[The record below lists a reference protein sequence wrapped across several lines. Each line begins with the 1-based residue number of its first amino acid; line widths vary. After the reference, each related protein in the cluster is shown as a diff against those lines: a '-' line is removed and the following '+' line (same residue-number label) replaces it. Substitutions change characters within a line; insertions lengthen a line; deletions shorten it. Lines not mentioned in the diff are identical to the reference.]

1 MPGLLSPNNQKGVY
15 MPAIRDKTSRQSKAV
30 PQADSLRK
38 LSFGAITKQ
47 REGART
53 TYPVLPD
60 PNGQLAIIATRII
73 ERAAQ
78 LDAIEGALTI
88 DKAELKTLATPFY
101 FAQASGKVDAATS
114 VNVLSP
120 AGEVLIS
127 FPNRYG
133 RLESETVLSPILG
146 QQTAKFFRQAFT
158 LEIDGDKLPAENAQD
173 LLNQLQQLFAQYH
186 AADALKVKEGIKPVP
201 DFHTLRHTALTPA
214 QNLAL
219 NQLCPI
225 IAMIKTKARPKEGV

>member
-1 MPGLLSPNNQKGVY
+1 
-15 MPAIRDKTSRQSKAV
+15 MPAVKDKTSRPSKPVA
-30 PQADSLRK
+30 QADSLRK
-38 LSFGAITKQ
+38 LSFGAITKK
-47 REGART
+47 REDARS

-78 LDAIEGALTI
+78 LDALEGALTI
-88 DKAELKTLATPFY
+88 DKSELKTLATPFY
-101 FAQASGKVDAATS
+101 FAQANGKVEAATTL
-114 VNVLSP
+114 NVLSP
-120 AGEVLIS
+120 VGEVLIS

-133 RLESETVLSPILG
+133 RLESETVLLPVLG
-146 QQTAKFFRQAFT
+146 EQTAKFFRQAFT
-158 LEIDGDKLPAENAQD
+158 LEIDGDKLPADNAQE

-186 AADALKVKEGIKPVP
+186 AADALKVKEGIKPAP
-201 DFHTLRHTALTPA
+201 DFHTLRHTALTPE

-225 IAMIKTKARPKEGV
+225 IAMIKTKPRPKEAA

>member
-1 MPGLLSPNNQKGVY
+1 
-15 MPAIRDKTSRQSKAV
+15 MPAVKDKTSRPSKAV
-30 PQADSLRK
+30 AQSDSLRK
-38 LSFGAITKQ
+38 LSFGTIPKK
-47 REGART
+47 REDART

-60 PNGQLAIIATRII
+60 PNGQLAIIAKRII

-78 LDAIEGALTI
+78 LEAIDGVLSI
-88 DKAELKTLATPFY
+88 DKQELKTLATPFY
-101 FAQASGKVDAATS
+101 FGQASGKVEPATS
-114 VNVLSP
+114 VNVLCP

-133 RLESETVLSPILG
+133 RLDCETVLLPILG
-146 QQTAKFFRQAFT
+146 EQTARFFRQAFT
-158 LEIDGDKLPAENAQD
+158 LEIDGDKLPAENAQE

-201 DFHTLRHTALTPA
+201 DFHTLRHTSLTPE

-225 IAMIKTKARPKEGV
+225 IAMIKAKARLEVA

>member
-1 MPGLLSPNNQKGVY
+1 M
-15 MPAIRDKTSRQSKAV
+15 
-30 PQADSLRK
+30 
-38 LSFGAITKQ
+38 
-47 REGART
+47 
-53 TYPVLPD
+53 
-60 PNGQLAIIATRII
+60 AIIAARII

-78 LDAIEGALTI
+78 LDALDGALSI
-88 DKAELKTLATPFY
+88 DKQELKTLATPFY
-101 FAQASGKVDAATS
+101 FGQASGKVEPATS

-133 RLESETVLSPILG
+133 RLESETVLLPILG
-146 QQTAKFFRQAFT
+146 EQTAKFFRQAFT
-158 LEIDGDKLPAENAQD
+158 LEIDGDKLPAESAQD
-173 LLNQLQQLFAQYH
+173 LLNQLQQLFERYH

-201 DFHTLRHTALTPA
+201 DFHTLRHTALTPE

>member
-1 MPGLLSPNNQKGVY
+1 M
-15 MPAIRDKTSRQSKAV
+15 
-30 PQADSLRK
+30 
-38 LSFGAITKQ
+38 
-47 REGART
+47 
-53 TYPVLPD
+53 PD

-78 LDAIEGALTI
+78 LEAIDGALAI
-88 DKAELKTLATPFY
+88 DKSELKTLATPFY
-101 FAQASGKVDAATS
+101 FTQASGKVDAATS
-114 VNVLSP
+114 LKVLSP

-133 RLESETVLSPILG
+133 RLESETMLLPILG
-146 QQTAKFFRQAFT
+146 EQTPRFFRQAFT
-158 LEIDGDKLPAENAQD
+158 LEIDGDKLPAENAQE
-173 LLNQLQQLFAQYH
+173 LLNQLQQLFARYH

-201 DFHTLRHTALTPA
+201 DFHTLRHAALTPE

-225 IAMIKTKARPKEGV
+225 IAMIKTKPRPKEAA

>member
-1 MPGLLSPNNQKGVY
+1 MPTVK
-15 MPAIRDKTSRQSKAV
+15 DKTTRQSKPT
-30 PQADSLRK
+30 PQADLLRK
-38 LSFGAITKQ
+38 LSFGAISKK
-47 REGART
+47 RPDART

-60 PNGQLAIIATRII
+60 PNGQMAVIATRII

-78 LDAIEGALTI
+78 VEALDGALSI
-88 DKAELKTLATPFY
+88 DKQELKTLATPFY
-101 FAQASGKVDAATS
+101 FAQACGKVEAATS

-133 RLESETVLSPILG
+133 RLDCETVLLPILG
-146 QQTAKFFRQAFT
+146 EQTPKFFRQAFT
-158 LEIDGDKLPAENAQD
+158 LEIDGDKLPAENSQE

-201 DFHTLRHTALTPA
+201 DFHTLRHTALTPE
-214 QNLAL
+214 QNLAI
-219 NQLCPI
+219 NQLCQI
-225 IAMIKTKARPKEGV
+225 IAMIKTKARPKEAA